1 MIMATKQTTR
11 KDGGET
17 QHVASSDAQKR
28 PIGVVFRLNAND
40 HEVVTE
46 YARDK
51 RMSIQQLIEAS
62 INHLRDSDG
71 LPPIEG
77 RPRSKTR
84 LRKQ

>member
-1 MIMATKQTTR
+1 MATKQITR
-11 KDGGET
+11 EDGLDA
-17 QHVASSDAQKR
+17 QHVTSGDAEKR

-51 RMSIQQLIEAS
+51 RMSIQELIEAC